1 MVVPKIAGSTHDD
14 SRIATMHGI
23 TSVPNSGVTSSIID
37 PKLKRDPTLTT
48 AKNVTSALNTSD
60 NYQVRTTQFKFG
72 VEAETMS
79 DENMSP

>member
-1 MVVPKIAGSTHDD
+1 
-14 SRIATMHGI
+14 MHGI

-48 AKNVTSALNTSD
+48 TKNVTSALNTSD
-60 NYQVRTTQFKFG
+60 NNQARATLFKFG
-72 VEAETMS
+72 VEPETMS